1 MSNEIDEQNGCEI
14 QFLLPTL
21 CHEHKVESI
30 VKPKS
35 DLPRS
40 KNGQNQKDYYH
51 HLKKEE
57 GVILSLG
64 RKHPIAW
71 QRLVYELNVETRV
84 TRVKLTDPIENEIT
98 IDVLRTQ

>member
-1 MSNEIDEQNGCEI
+1 M
-14 QFLLPTL
+14 
-21 CHEHKVESI
+21 
-30 VKPKS
+30 
-35 DLPRS
+35 PRS

-64 RKHPIAW
+64 RKYPIAW